1 MMKQINGNIR
11 HQISSIIISAL
22 GSQRRKNVSL
32 ANELDLFPLGCGFT
46 ITLNLASNL
55 PLEWQYLMGL
65 SHPLIAPLKSFPT
78 FFKVNHYGHYP
89 SSHGHIHMY
98 IVLLNNLNPCFNY
111 NFHFK
116 GIIKKY

>member
-1 MMKQINGNIR
+1 MNLIC
-11 HQISSIIISAL
+11 
-22 GSQRRKNVSL
+22 
-32 ANELDLFPLGCGFT
+32 FPLGYGFA

-65 SHPLIAPLKSFPT
+65 SHPLIVPLKSFPT

-98 IVLLNNLNPCFNY
+98 TVLLNNLNPCLNY

-116 GIIKKY
+116 GIKKNVLNNAIDFNFLSWISNAYVYVWQCSYNAFD